1 MTSEL
6 ASPLVKR
13 KATKQSEKENEE
25 GLTSNNTKSPR
36 KQQRPIH
43 NKNNNNKPNATSP
56 VRAQKTRD
64 FTVDIFTPKS
74 SDIKADEEE
83 KEKKEVEEN
92 KKAGGSSSPDKVNF
106 IIHFVEL

>member
-1 MTSEL
+1 M

-13 KATKQSEKENEE
+13 KATKQSDKENEE

-74 SDIKADEEE
+74 SEIKADEE
-83 KEKKEVEEN
+83 EKKEVEEN

>member
-25 GLTSNNTKSPR
+25 GLTSKSPR

-74 SDIKADEEE
+74 SEIKADEEE

>member
-1 MTSEL
+1 M

-74 SDIKADEEE
+74 SEIKADEE
-83 KEKKEVEEN
+83 EKKEVEEN